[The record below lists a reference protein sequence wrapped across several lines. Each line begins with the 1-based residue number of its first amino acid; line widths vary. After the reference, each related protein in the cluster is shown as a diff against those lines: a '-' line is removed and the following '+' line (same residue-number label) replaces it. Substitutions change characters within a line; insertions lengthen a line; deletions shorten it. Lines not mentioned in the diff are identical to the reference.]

1 MIKYNLCDFIE
12 TMLFGIVSVNVTF
25 QGGYVMVDRLVG
37 KKVVGVKQS
46 AKAIKSGE
54 GRTVYIA
61 KDADSKLVDPVK
73 QLAEGNSLEI
83 VYVNTMKELG
93 KLCGIEVG
101 AATAVVLK
109 D

>member
-12 TMLFGIVSVNVTF
+12 TMLFSIVSVNVTF
-25 QGGYVMVDRLVG
+25 QGGYVMVDRLAG

-54 GRTVYIA
+54 GKTAYIA

-73 QLAEGNSLEI
+73 QLAEENSLEI

-101 AATAVVLK
+101 AATAVVLN